1 MVYLDV
7 IYGYFQTQLIT
18 QNKLNM
24 KKFIL
29 TAMVATALFACGN
42 KTETTDANS
51 ATASF
56 PSNASGYT
64 LDSSANTATLQK
76 INELG
81 WSGNEAQARTFYT
94 DSAVVFD
101 NGKKLTIDENMK
113 MIPLFKSKGIAVK
126 TEKYDAIWE
135 SVNNKANEDGIR
147 NYVFAYE
154 NVAFTKGGKTV
165 NVIVFQAVGF
175 TKEGKIAKEWNV
187 YDASALADFLK

>member
-1 MVYLDV
+1 
-7 IYGYFQTQLIT
+7 
-18 QNKLNM
+18 M

-42 KTETTDANS
+42 KTETTTDASS
-51 ATASF
+51 AATSF
-56 PSNASGYT
+56 PSDASGYT

-81 WSGNEAQARTFYT
+81 WSGSEVQARTYYV
-94 DSAVVFD
+94 DSAVVYD
-101 NGKKLTIDENMK
+101 NGKKMSIDENMK
-113 MIPLFKSKGIAVK
+113 MIPMFKSKGIAVK

-154 NVAFTKGGKTV
+154 DVSFTKGDKKV
-165 NVIVFQAVGF
+165 NVVVFQAVGF
-175 TKEGKIAKEWNV
+175 NKDGKIAKEWNV
-187 YDASALADFLK
+187 YDASLLADLLK

>member
-1 MVYLDV
+1 
-7 IYGYFQTQLIT
+7 
-18 QNKLNM
+18 M

-29 TAMVATALFACGN
+29 TAMVATTLFACGN
-42 KTETTDANS
+42 KTEKTTDANS

-81 WSGNEAQARTFYT
+81 WSGNEKQARTFYI

-101 NGKKLTIDENMK
+101 NGNKLSIDENMK
-113 MIPLFKSKGIAVK
+113 MIPMFKNKGIVVK

-135 SVNNKANEDGIR
+135 SVNNKANDDGIR

-154 NVAFTKGGKTV
+154 EVSFTKGDKKV
-165 NVIVFQAVGF
+165 NIIVFQAVGF

-187 YDASALADFLK
+187 YDASLLADLLK